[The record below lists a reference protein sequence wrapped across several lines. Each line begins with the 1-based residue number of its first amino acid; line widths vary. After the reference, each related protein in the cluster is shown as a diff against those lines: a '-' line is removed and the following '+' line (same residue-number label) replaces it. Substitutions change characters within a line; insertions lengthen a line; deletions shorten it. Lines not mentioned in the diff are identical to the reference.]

1 MTSPLTSLAVDSRRE
16 LQRWLICG
24 AVVVMAHAG
33 LAVALA
39 NWHEF
44 VHQGDE
50 TGVAMVIDL
59 EPLPIDVA
67 DHPTEELPP
76 GPEQVETEAT
86 PEKPVEEVQQKVE
99 EVVRAE
105 APDVVL
111 PEEVKPQ
118 PPTPV
123 ETQPPALETTAPQ
136 LPKLSAKAI
145 PTWKR
150 EIVTL
155 LERHKRY
162 PPTARQHGEQ
172 GIVQLAFS
180 LDQQGRVTA
189 SRIIKGSGYEALD
202 KETLE
207 LVKRAE
213 PFPPPPAG
221 MAGGNIDLTVPIRF
235 NLR

>member
-1 MTSPLTSLAVDSRRE
+1 MTSLLTSLAVDSRRE

-24 AVVVMAHAG
+24 AVAVMAHAG
-33 LAVALA
+33 LAAALA
-39 NWHEF
+39 NWHDL
-44 VHQGDE
+44 VQGDE
-50 TGVAMVIDL
+50 TGNALVIDL
-59 EPLPIDVA
+59 EPLPVDVA

-76 GPEQVETEAT
+76 GPEQVEAEAT
-86 PEKPVEEVQQKVE
+86 PEKPREEVQEKVE
-99 EVVRAE
+99 ETVVAQN
-105 APDVVL
+105 PDVVL
-111 PEEVKPQ
+111 PEEVKPE
-118 PPTPV
+118 PPQPV
-123 ETQPPALETTAPQ
+123 EMQPPALETTAPQ

-150 EIVTL
+150 EVVTL

-162 PPTARQHGEQ
+162 PAVARDHGEQ

-180 LDQQGRVTA
+180 LDQQGHVTA
-189 SRIIKGSGYEALD
+189 SRIIKSSGYEALD

-221 MAGGNIDLTVPIRF
+221 MAGGSIDLTVPIRF

>member
-1 MTSPLTSLAVDSRRE
+1 MPGSRLRSPIGMTLYKATRPATPL
-16 LQRWLICG
+16 
-24 AVVVMAHAG
+24 
-33 LAVALA
+33 
-39 NWHEF
+39 
-44 VHQGDE
+44 
-50 TGVAMVIDL
+50 VIEL
-59 EPLPIDVA
+59 EPLPVDVA

-76 GPEQVETEAT
+76 GPEQVEAEAT
-86 PEKPVEEVQQKVE
+86 PKKPVEEVQEKVE
-99 EVVRAE
+99 EMVRAE
-105 APDVVL
+105 APDAVL
-111 PEEVKPQ
+111 PEEVKPE

-123 ETQPPALETTAPQ
+123 ETQPPAPETTAPQ

-150 EIVTL
+150 QIVTL

-162 PPTARQHGEQ
+162 PSTARDHGEQ

-180 LDQQGRVTA
+180 LDQQGHVTT
-189 SRIIKGSGYEALD
+189 SRIIKSSGYEALD

-221 MAGGNIDLTVPIRF
+221 MGAGSIDLTVPIRF